1 MQIQLAPSEF
11 VKGISGTGGL
21 YRSCNVIAS
30 LTFVTNVKAYG
41 PFGLGDGTPF
51 TIPVEDSHSV
61 VGFFGRTNTYLDAIG
76 VYVQHKMLG
85 ILSSCASTDSSYL

>member
-1 MQIQLAPSEF
+1 MSFVTMQIQLAPSEF
-11 VKGISGTGGL
+11 VKGISGTVVGL

-51 TIPVEDSHSV
+51 TIPVEDNHSV
-61 VGFFGRTNTYLDAIG
+61 VGFFGRSSTYLDAIG
-76 VYVQHKMLG
+76 VYVQPQQ
-85 ILSSCASTDSSYL
+85 